1 MIEKIKFILTNIQ
14 SLIFPSFCESCSEHI
29 NNDQLFCENCAD
41 SIEKISSVSLKISA
55 SQSLTVHAFSK
66 YSGTIK
72 KLILRKNN
80 GQQKTFEKL
89 ARLTL
94 RNISPNL
101 VKADYFIPIPLHW
114 SRKLWRGYNQAEIL
128 AKEYADISNQMILD
142 SMIRINKTKPQ
153 SSLNKEDRQLNVK
166 DVFNIEKVM
175 GEKLYGKEIILV
187 DDVMT
192 TGATLVEAAR
202 LLYKYNPKKITALV
216 VCR

>member
-1 MIEKIKFILTNIQ
+1 MIEKIKFILSNVQ
-14 SLIFPSFCESCSEHI
+14 SLIFPSFCESCSLHI
-29 NNDQLFCENCAD
+29 TDDQLFCDDCAT
-41 SIEKISSVSLKISA
+41 SIEKISSTSLKISDNK
-55 SQSLTVHAFSK
+55 SLAVHAFSK

-80 GQQKTFEKL
+80 GQQKTFKKL

-101 VKADYFIPIPLHW
+101 VTADYFIPIPLHW
-114 SRKLWRGYNQAEIL
+114 SRKLWRGYNQSEIL
-128 AKEYADISNQMILD
+128 AKEYADISNQMMLNSIE
-142 SMIRINKTKPQ
+142 RTTKTKPQ
-153 SSLNKEDRQLNVK
+153 SSLDKNARELNVK
-166 DVFNIEKVM
+166 NVFNIKESM
-175 GEKLYGKEIILV
+175 SDLLYGKEIILV

-202 LLYKYNPKKITALV
+202 LLYKYKPKKITALV